1 MIELYD
7 NDKNFYINDISYELY
22 KLYWLSKQISID
34 EYFEIVRD
42 YCEYKQE
49 QILQGCRKIMTF
61 DDWLEYKNV
70 VDENN
75 FPTYEYFCE
84 NEIYDRDLMINV
96 LGGKLYKVLF
106 G

>member
-49 QILQGCRKIMTF
+49 QILQ
-61 DDWLEYKNV
+61 
-70 VDENN
+70 
-75 FPTYEYFCE
+75 
-84 NEIYDRDLMINV
+84 
-96 LGGKLYKVLF
+96 
-106 G
+106 